1 MIFILAL
8 LLRAPALGQSLWYDE
23 IVTLFNYVLQPW
35 SAIVKGQY
43 SPNNHILFSLLAK
56 LITPENGD
64 VGDITILLRLP
75 SFIAGALVP
84 ITPPTNAMLSD
95 AKYHAERS
103 EASWSNSVPCRSR
116 SDESAASES
125 ARA

>member
-1 MIFILAL
+1 MPAFSKEQPPQSAPPRSPLLREILIALTIVTLAL

-64 VGDITILLRLP
+64 VRDISFLLLF
-75 SFIAGALVP
+75 S
-84 ITPPTNAMLSD
+84 
-95 AKYHAERS
+95 
-103 EASWSNSVPCRSR
+103 
-116 SDESAASES
+116 
-125 ARA
+125 